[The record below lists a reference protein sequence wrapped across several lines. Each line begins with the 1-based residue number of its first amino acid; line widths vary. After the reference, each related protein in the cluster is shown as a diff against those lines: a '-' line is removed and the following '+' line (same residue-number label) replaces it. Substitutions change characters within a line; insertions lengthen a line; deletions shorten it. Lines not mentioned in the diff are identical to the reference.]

1 MIVNVAVAGL
11 LLLAPGPQ
19 PDGGGGGG
27 VRTSQSGNTSRIE
40 LYNSQIRLSGSGLG
54 AKSDGYQVKRH
65 CWYEPGNNAEDEM
78 KFRNDRQNSAERTW
92 GETPDDGYLDKY
104 KDKVGQEGRWWH
116 VAHDGTD
123 AGVSCFGG
131 MEPEIWVPP
140 NTTPPNAIT
149 MQELLDIA
157 RAALT
162 VPEPKIKLNP
172 DVKSYVNLPTWVWL
186 DDVGQTTRSVT
197 ATIPGYM
204 SATVTAN
211 LHDMTIKSGTT
222 EDRARVMTD
231 CGPTGKPYTKGGTF
245 TCGVQ
250 YLHASVDQ
258 PREVY
263 ELTVTSVWEV
273 TAQGQGGVAPFAY
286 DPYDPIQVGATR
298 DVEVGEVQSTVTG
311 TG

>member
-1 MIVNVAVAGL
+1 MIMNVAVAGL

-19 PDGGGGGG
+19 PDGGGGG

-65 CWYEPGNNAEDEM
+65 CWYEPGNDAEDELN
-78 KFRNDRQNSAERTW
+78 FRNGRQQRAEKTW
-92 GETPDDGYLDKY
+92 GETPDDAYLDKY

-123 AGVSCFGG
+123 AGVACFGG

-140 NTTPPNAIT
+140 NTTPPNGIT

-172 DVKSYVNLPTWVWL
+172 DVKSYVNLPTWIWL

-197 ATIPGYM
+197 AAIPGYM

-222 EDRARVMTD
+222 DDRAKVMTD
-231 CGPTGKPYTKGGTF
+231 CGPTGKPYTKGGKF

-258 PREVY
+258 PRRVY

-286 DPYDPIQVGATR
+286 DPYAPIQVGATR